1 MHVPK
6 AVLSPTLCYPKRCAT
21 EGVSILRVIIY
32 CVVVS
37 CLLLLANTSWGEQT
51 RVPNWVADAIFYQV
65 FPERFRNGDPS
76 NDPTHDSLEDPSQI
90 PDSWKVTPW
99 GQQWYSRD
107 PWEKEMGPDFYD
119 HGVFHR
125 RYGGDLQGII
135 DKLDYLKKLGINTIY
150 LNPVFYARS
159 LHKYDGNSFHHVDPH
174 FGPDPEGDFKLM
186 ATETA
191 DPTTWN
197 DTEADQLFFDFLKQA
212 HARGIRVILDG
223 VFNHTG
229 RDFFAFADLRKNQQ
243 NSPYRNWYIVK
254 QFDDPNTVGNE
265 FKYQCWWDHDTL
277 PEFADSADGSDLHP
291 EPKAYVMQATRRWMD
306 PNGDG
311 NPEDGVDGWRL
322 DVANEVPNKFW
333 QDWNRL
339 VRQINPEAYT
349 VAEFWSDA
357 GDYLRDCGFS
367 AMMNYHGFAMPAK
380 AFLFDQRVGANDFA
394 IMIDQ
399 RMQEHPSD
407 VRYALQNLFDSHD
420 TPRAGSMIV
429 NGAFDKKQD
438 YLNKEDFDY
447 DKSERSSPR
456 FYQGYD
462 ISRLTAKQQQILR
475 LATLFQMTSVGAPMV
490 YYGTEVGMIGADDPD
505 DRMPMLW
512 EDIQYENQSKGPR
525 GKKSSGKQIT
535 KVDRSLLKYFSAAI
549 ALRNDNPALRRGEF
563 SILAA
568 HDHHQLV
575 AYSRTLGDEK
585 LVILLNR
592 SPNSRTIKFPR
603 QLNDLQS
610 VAALKPIFSSNGKPS
625 TLRVKKTSDAWILGV
640 PARTGG
646 VWKATAK

>member
-1 MHVPK
+1 MRIANLFIIALPLFVI
-6 AVLSPTLCYPKRCAT
+6 AT
-21 EGVSILRVIIY
+21 EPLN
-32 CVVVS
+32 
-37 CLLLLANTSWGEQT
+37 AETS
-51 RVPNWVADAIFYQV
+51 RVPDWVADAVFYQI
-65 FPERFRNGDPS
+65 FPERFRNGDPH
-76 NDPTHDSLEDPSQI
+76 NDPTRESLEDPQQI
-90 PDSWKVTPW
+90 PESWKVTPW
-99 GQQWYSRD
+99 GQQWYQRD

-159 LHKYDGNSFHHVDPH
+159 LHKYDGNSFHHVDPY
-174 FGPDPEGDFKLM
+174 FGPDPDGDFALM

-191 DPTTWN
+191 NPTTWK
-197 DTEADQLFFDFLKQA
+197 DTKADQLFFKFLQDA

-229 RDFFAFADLRKNQQ
+229 RDFFAFADLRKNQEG
-243 NSPYRNWYIVK
+243 SPYKNWYIVK
-254 QFDDPNTVGNE
+254 SYDNPLTAENE

-277 PEFADSADGSDLHP
+277 PEFADSTDGSDLHP

-311 NPEDGVDGWRL
+311 NPEDGIDGWRL
-322 DVANEVPNKFW
+322 DVANEVPNQFW
-333 QDWNRL
+333 RDWNSM

-367 AMMNYHGFAMPAK
+367 ATMNYHGFAMPAK
-380 AFLFDQRVGANDFA
+380 AFLFDQRVGARDFG
-394 IMIDQ
+394 IMIEQ
-399 RMQEHPSD
+399 RMHEHPHD
-407 VRYALQNLFDSHD
+407 VRYAMQNLFDSHD

-429 NGAFDKKQD
+429 NGAFDKNLD
-438 YLNKEDFDY
+438 YLNREDFDY

-456 FYQGYD
+456 FYENYD
-462 ISRLTAKQQQILR
+462 ISRLTATQKQILR
-475 LATLFQMTSVGAPMV
+475 LATLFQMTSVGAPMI

-512 EDIQYENQSKGPR
+512 QDIDYENLTKGPR
-525 GKKSSGKQIT
+525 GKPAKGNKLT
-535 KVDRSLLKYFSAAI
+535 KIDSKMLDYFRSAI
-549 ALRNDNPALRRGEF
+549 ALRNEYPALRRGSF
-563 SILAA
+563 KILGT
-568 HDHHQLV
+568 HDHHQLI
-575 AYSRTLGDEK
+575 AYTRELGQEQ
-585 LVILLNR
+585 LIVLLNR
-592 SPNSRTIKFPR
+592 SPSTRTMKIPLGER
-603 QLNDLQS
+603 GL
-610 VAALKPIFSSNGKPS
+610 PSNGKLQPIFAS
-625 TLRVKKTSDAWILGV
+625 NSKQETLRSKKTANDWILGI

-646 VWKATAK
+646 VWKVISE